1 MNPPVKVVF
10 PGHST
15 LSWAV
20 AVAAF
25 AAGGPFGARCGG
37 NMADSQG
44 RRGALILDMWLFVI
58 GGMLQ
63 TLAPNMVVIIIA
75 RFIVGFASGY
85 SSVVVPIYVGEMS
98 PPQLRGSLG
107 TITQF
112 ALTIGIFA
120 SDVLAFPFCQ
130 EPDEPDDA
138 SFSKWR
144 IFFGFTPVVSL
155 IQLVV
160 SSQLLL
166 ESPRWQL
173 MHNVDDSAVG
183 ESISRLS
190 GGGISQDELQNE
202 MERLLSTSSLRELG
216 IELDSGSKTD
226 AAAVAAVRN
235 EQPEESNT
243 SASSSSSTH
252 AAIFGEMWAHGS
264 IRILLIS
271 AVLLNM
277 TQQLSGINAVFYY
290 STQFF
295 QGV

>member
-25 AAGGPFGARCGG
+25 AAGGPFGASYGG
-37 NMADSQG
+37 TMADAKG
-44 RRGALILDMWLFVI
+44 RRGALIIDMWLFVI
-58 GGMLQ
+58 GGLLQ
-63 TLAPNMVVIIIA
+63 TLAPNMYVIIIA
-75 RFIVGFASGY
+75 RFVVGFASGY
-85 SSVVVPIYVGEMS
+85 SSVVVPIYLNELS
-98 PPQLRGSLG
+98 PPNLRGTLG

-112 ALTIGIFA
+112 ALTIGILA

-130 EPDEPDDA
+130 EQDA
-138 SFSKWR
+138 ASNKWR
-144 IFFGFTPVVSL
+144 I
-155 IQLVV
+155 QLVL
-160 SSQLLL
+160 SSKLLL

-173 MHNVDDSAVG
+173 MHRKKDEAG
-183 ESISRLS
+183 KSIARLS
-190 GGGISQDELQNE
+190 GRFSQDELQQE
-202 MERLLSTSSLRELG
+202 MERLLSTSSLHELG
-216 IELDSGSKTD
+216 IELDSTTGRTTTT
-226 AAAVAAVRN
+226 AAR
-235 EQPEESNT
+235 SNNKNKEVVEPT
-243 SASSSSSTH
+243 RAE
-252 AAIFGEMWAHGS
+252 IFAEMWDHGS